1 MTLFFNP
8 DFDIWDFGMHHWSQI
23 NYLHE
28 MKKNIMTLVR
38 SIFPQS
44 FLYKLRSFNTTNC
57 DQG

>member
-1 MTLFFNP
+1 MLNVKYTFE
-8 DFDIWDFGMHHWSQI
+8 Q
-23 NYLHE
+23 
-28 MKKNIMTLVR
+28 MKENIMTLVR